1 MKDLKKLRED
11 LSSLV
16 SALGPSD
23 IHIPEKIKSEL
34 KHQWG
39 KCKRLEP
46 GLVILNAD
54 KGTKEDL
61 STDFD
66 ILKAVFAHELTSEL
80 MEYRKKL
87 GEYLSRANISAAE
100 VKELNSGSSMKNTPT
115 WWPKVATLMK
125 ADESI
130 GVKDQQQLTRFAL
143 DKEWSGCTKGVGR
156 ADFLHSSIV
165 NALHG
170 TVTHNSMLAV
180 AAKELLELPVSDSI
194 KAWYLDRDKASR
206 SITKTL
212 TDAFLQ
218 ICGFCSS
225 YAESKTPI
233 KSNDPHCQKAIIAL
247 KEIQGYLIEQF
258 ANYRGV
264 DFEIKYSKGAGNFPR
279 VPWIVI
285 LPPGQ
290 SPNEGVY
297 FSICFGR
304 KGNGAIAG
312 FSAAVANLNL
322 LETVD
327 RGSKDL
333 VIDVNGGDPKQFY
346 NNTFV
351 NPLEISKDKD
361 LASQSLTA
369 HVAASLD
376 LAIDFLQLQTTLP
389 KTSPF
394 RLSGNLDS
402 RSTELALLTKPFTIL
417 TGASGTGKTKLAESL
432 AKCLR
437 NHKNISKASNIAI
450 IPVGADWTDNRNVLG
465 FVNHLRDTGPEG
477 SKLPIYQSTPVLDLL
492 LEARKQ
498 VNKNTPYFLILDEM
512 NLSHVE
518 RYFADFLS
526 AMEQGH
532 GVLQL
537 HSEGPRDGE
546 QFTLP
551 RYDNDP
557 DGVPRSISYPDN
569 LYVIGTVN
577 IDETTYMF
585 SPKVLDRANV
595 IEFKVEHDGISDFLD
610 KPGNYPEIK
619 KADDGQ
625 AQAFHELGMQTRDR
639 ALACLPKASEGEDKK
654 VHDHVQTHLLAL
666 FGIMQAGRFE
676 FAYRTAKEV
685 MNYMSVCRHLSEDKN
700 EWDTASWKSDLDD
713 QILQKILP
721 KLHGSIGR
729 VGPLLASLADYCHQG
744 KAVDEAKV
752 LKMILE
758 LDPDDA
764 EFKKSFTKLQS
775 MILTL
780 LDEQF
785 VSFIQ

>member
-23 IHIPEKIKSEL
+23 IHIPDEIKSEL

-46 GLVILNAD
+46 GLVILHAD

-61 STDFD
+61 STDLD

-80 MEYRKKL
+80 IEYRKRL
-87 GEYLSRANISAAE
+87 GRYLSTANISASE
-100 VKELNSGSSMKNTPT
+100 TKELNSGSSLENTPT
-115 WWPKVATLMK
+115 WWPKVITRMK
-125 ADESI
+125 ADESLS
-130 GVKDQQQLTRFAL
+130 DEEQQQLISFAL

-156 ADFLHSSIV
+156 GDFFVSSVV

-170 TVTHNSMLAV
+170 TVTHNSMLAA
-180 AAKELLELPVSDSI
+180 AAKELLKLTVSDRI
-194 KAWYLDRDKASR
+194 RAWYVDEHHTNPAVS
-206 SITKTL
+206 KTL
-212 TDAFLQ
+212 NDAFMQ
-218 ICGFCSS
+218 ICSFCSS
-225 YAESKTPI
+225 YNVNKTPI
-233 KSNDPHCQKAIIAL
+233 KTNDPDCQKAISSL

-258 ANYRGV
+258 ANYKGV
-264 DFEIKYSKGAGNFPR
+264 DFEIKFSQGAGNFPR

-285 LPPGQ
+285 LPPSQ
-290 SPNEGVY
+290 SPNKGVY
-297 FSICFGR
+297 FSMCFGR
-304 KGNGAIAG
+304 EGNGAVAG
-312 FSAAVANLNL
+312 FSTAVANLDL
-322 LETVD
+322 LETVE

-333 VIDVNGGDPKQFY
+333 VIDVNGGDPKQHY

-351 NPLEISKDKD
+351 NPLEISNDKD

-376 LAIDFLQLQTTLP
+376 LAIDFLQLQTTPP
-389 KTSPF
+389 KTPPF
-394 RLSGNLDS
+394 HLSGNLDS

-432 AKCLR
+432 AKHLR
-437 NHKNISKASNIAI
+437 NHEDISKASNIAI
-450 IPVGADWTDNRNVLG
+450 VPVGADWTDNRNVLG

-498 VNKNTPYFLILDEM
+498 GNKDTPYFLILDEM

-526 AMEQGH
+526 TMEQGN
-532 GVLQL
+532 GILQL
-537 HSEGPRDGE
+537 HSEGPRDDE

-551 RYDNDP
+551 RFGGDP

-595 IEFKVEHDGISDFLD
+595 IEFKVEHDDISNFLD
-610 KPGNYPEIK
+610 KPGNYPEFE

-625 AQAFHELGMQTRDR
+625 AQAFHKLGMQAR
-639 ALACLPKASEGEDKK
+639 ANDLKALPKA
-654 VHDHVQTHLLAL
+654 VHNEVQKHFLNL
-666 FGIMQAGRFE
+666 FDIMQEGRFE

-685 MNYMSVCRHLSEDKN
+685 MHYTSVCRHLSDDKTVWDNITGN
-700 EWDTASWKSDLDD
+700 EGWKSDLDD
-713 QILQKILP
+713 QVLQKILP

-744 KAVDEAKV
+744 KAVDGDKG
-752 LKMILE
+752 LKAILE
-758 LDPDDA
+758 LEPQTA

-775 MILTL
+775 MIRTL